1 MRNISTGLTGF
12 ALIAV
17 SYGMARFS
25 WGVMLPD
32 VKLDISFTPQLAGML
47 SACSFIAYC
56 VATFMAPFLSAWA
69 GPRLPAF
76 ISSLSA
82 AFGLFIISVSGS
94 AWLLGLGLF
103 IAGLSAG
110 LASPA
115 LATAVNLTIA
125 EAKQPK
131 MNTIINAGTSAG
143 IIVSVP
149 VLLWLP
155 GGWRM
160 SCMLFALMALLC
172 ALPVWRI
179 LPGDK
184 QSTQSGFLD
193 SLLRQGALK
202 RLMAIAFFS
211 GTASAAW
218 WSYGPDLL
226 HQINIEQNVISALWM
241 TAGAAGIAG
250 VMTGPLANV
259 ISMDRVYR
267 LSQCCLA
274 LPLIVIAFSQHFTW
288 WLFPSV
294 ALGGAGYVTLS
305 GVLLVWGASATEE
318 SPATGVSILFFM
330 LAAGQVFGS
339 ILFGQ
344 IYAIASGKTAL
355 IIFSAISLLLVFA
368 IRNRHRHVLSRS
380 G

>member
-1 MRNISTGLTGF
+1 MSNRWLGLTGF

-17 SYGMARFS
+17 SYGMARFA

-32 VKLDISFTPQLAGML
+32 VMRDIPFTPQLAGIL

-56 VATFMAPFLSAWA
+56 LAILVAPWLLAKA

-82 AFGLFIISVSGS
+82 ASGLLLISVAHSEGG
-94 AWLLGLGLF
+94 LGLGLF

-110 LASPA
+110 LASPSIA
-115 LATAVNLTIA
+115 AAVSQAIA
-125 EAKQPK
+125 DTQQPK
-131 MNTIINAGTSAG
+131 MNMVINAGTSAG

-149 VLLWLP
+149 VLFWFP

-160 SCMLFALMALLC
+160 ACTVFAFLALLC

-179 LPGDK
+179 LPK
-184 QSTQSGFLD
+184 EKPLTQSALLHGFLRRPA
-193 SLLRQGALK
+193 LL

-218 WSYGPDLL
+218 WSFGPDLL
-226 HQINIEQNVISALWM
+226 HRLGTGQGTISLLWM

-250 VMTGPLANV
+250 AITGPLAKV
-259 ISMDRVYR
+259 IAMKQIYR

-274 LPLIVIAFSQHFTW
+274 LPLILIAFSHHFSW
-288 WLFPSV
+288 WLFPGV
-294 ALGGAGYVTLS
+294 VLGGAGYVTLS
-305 GVLLVWGASATEE
+305 GVLLVWGAAATEN
-318 SPATGVSILFFM
+318 SPASGVSTLFFM
-330 LAAGQVFGS
+330 LAVGQVIGS

-344 IYAIASGKTAL
+344 LYALTSGKTAL
-355 IIFSAISLLLVFA
+355 LIFAALPVLLVFA
-368 IRNRHRHVLSRS
+368 IQHKHRIL
-380 G
+380 

>member
-1 MRNISTGLTGF
+1 MRATWLGLTGF

-17 SYGMARFS
+17 SYGLARFA

-32 VKLDISFTPQLAGML
+32 VMRDISFTPQLAGML

-56 VATFMAPFLSAWA
+56 LAILAAPLLSARA

-82 AFGLFIISVSGS
+82 ASGLLLIAVAHSE
-94 AWLLGLGLF
+94 WLLALGLF

-115 LATAVNLTIA
+115 IAAAVSQTIA
-125 EAKQPK
+125 DTKQPK
-131 MNTIINAGTSAG
+131 MNMIINAGTSAG

-149 VLLWLP
+149 VLFWLP

-160 SCMLFALMALLC
+160 ACTLFALLALLC
-172 ALPVWRI
+172 AFPVWRI
-179 LPGDK
+179 LPK
-184 QSTQSGFLD
+184 EKLSAQSAPLPGFW
-193 SLLRQGALK
+193 RHRALQ
-202 RLMAIAFFS
+202 RLMAIAFVS
-211 GTASAAW
+211 GIASAAW
-218 WSYGPDLL
+218 WSFGPELL
-226 HQINIEQNVISALWM
+226 HRLGMAQGTISLLWV

-250 VMTGPLANV
+250 ALTAPLASV
-259 ISMDRVYR
+259 IAMKQIYR

-274 LPLIVIAFSQHFTW
+274 LPLLLIAFSQHFSW

-305 GVLLVWGASATEE
+305 GVLLVWGAAATE
-318 SPATGVSILFFM
+318 SAPATGVSALFFM
-330 LAAGQVFGS
+330 LALGQVVGS
-339 ILFGQ
+339 MLFGQ
-344 IYAIASGKTAL
+344 IYALTNSGTAL
-355 IIFSAISLLLVFA
+355 LIFAALPLLLVFA
-368 IRNRHRHVLSRS
+368 IRKQHRRV
-380 G
+380 